1 MPSCENCGGQWK
13 WKTIALKTLKLTN
26 KVNCPYCGKAQYI
39 IAKSRKQTAIV
50 SFLPAFLIISLSR
63 IFDLGVLGVVLLAA
77 AFLNVTLS
85 FYTFLMTLSSEDK
98 SLHPKNQT

>member
-1 MPSCENCGGQWK
+1 MPSCESCGRQWK
-13 WKTIALKTLKLTN
+13 WKTIVMKTLKLTN

-39 IAKSRKQTAIV
+39 VPKSRKQTAIV

-77 AFLNVTLS
+77 ALLIVTLS
-85 FYTFLMTLSSEDK
+85 LYPFLMKLSSEDK